1 MPNHSEEHSAK
12 DKKFVKSVFASVVH
26 LYGRSARGA
35 TRDKCSKNRG
45 DDRETRRST
54 KQTRL
59 ASLFNSNI
67 VKLRRCKVSFNW
79 INLSNDKNRCQKT
92 FHNVTSLSISKHQ
105 KDEFDSFPENL
116 TRFIYT
122 GLATFMILIMIYIL
136 YDEVSV
142 CVFVCHRIWSLPIHL
157 SWAPAIGRLL
167 PSDDDDNHQN
177 DDNDGNNVD
186 DEGLHLTSQLRDVS
200 LSASRSVSWRTTFVG
215 NAWSVHSSEHPLCT
229 YS

>member
-1 MPNHSEEHSAK
+1 MCFYLTFLLKISNVKIGVRDIPSPFAKKSSWRYRRVPPPESPVCCLWNRLSHLVELKQQKHAHFEDHSAK

-79 INLSNDKNRCQKT
+79 INLSHDKSRCQKT

-105 KDEFDSFPENL
+105 KDEFDSLPQNL
-116 TRFIYT
+116 T
-122 GLATFMILIMIYIL
+122 
-136 YDEVSV
+136 
-142 CVFVCHRIWSLPIHL
+142 
-157 SWAPAIGRLL
+157 
-167 PSDDDDNHQN
+167 
-177 DDNDGNNVD
+177 
-186 DEGLHLTSQLRDVS
+186 
-200 LSASRSVSWRTTFVG
+200 
-215 NAWSVHSSEHPLCT
+215 
-229 YS
+229 

>member
-59 ASLFNSNI
+59 ASLFNSNL
-67 VKLRRCKVSFNW
+67 VKLWRCKVSFNW
-79 INLSNDKNRCQKT
+79 INLSNVKSRCQKT

-105 KDEFDSFPENL
+105 KDEFDSFPQNL
-116 TRFIYT
+116 TQVST
-122 GLATFMILIMIYIL
+122 GLATLMILMMMMIMIIIRTMIMMAAMSMMKGRISI
-136 YDEVSV
+136 ERCKSV
-142 CVFVCHRIWSLPIHL
+142 CEPKRVLTNHVRGQRLIRPQFR
-157 SWAPAIGRLL
+157 APVMQA
-167 PSDDDDNHQN
+167 
-177 DDNDGNNVD
+177 
-186 DEGLHLTSQLRDVS
+186 
-200 LSASRSVSWRTTFVG
+200 F
-215 NAWSVHSSEHPLCT
+215 
-229 YS
+229 

>member
-1 MPNHSEEHSAK
+1 MKIGVRDILSPFAEKSSWRYRRVPPPASPVCFLWNRLSHLVAPGWTKTAETCPTTEENSAK

-26 LYGRSARGA
+26 LYGGSARGA

-59 ASLFNSNI
+59 ASLFNRNL
-67 VKLRRCKVSFNW
+67 VKLRRCKVFFSW
-79 INLSNDKNRCQKT
+79 INLSNVKNRCQKT

-122 GLATFMILIMIYIL
+122 GLATFMILIMI
-136 YDEVSV
+136 
-142 CVFVCHRIWSLPIHL
+142 
-157 SWAPAIGRLL
+157 
-167 PSDDDDNHQN
+167 
-177 DDNDGNNVD
+177 
-186 DEGLHLTSQLRDVS
+186 
-200 LSASRSVSWRTTFVG
+200 
-215 NAWSVHSSEHPLCT
+215 
-229 YS
+229 

>member
-1 MPNHSEEHSAK
+1 MSNHSEEHSAK

-59 ASLFNSNI
+59 ASLFNRNL
-67 VKLRRCKVSFNW
+67 VKLRRCKVFFSW
-79 INLSNDKNRCQKT
+79 INLSNVKNRCQKT

-122 GLATFMILIMIYIL
+122 GLATLMMLIMIDMYYMMKCL
-136 YDEVSV
+136 CVCLSV
-142 CVFVCHRIWSLPIHL
+142 IKNDHFL
-157 SWAPAIGRLL
+157 STRAERRP
-167 PSDDDDNHQN
+167 
-177 DDNDGNNVD
+177 
-186 DEGLHLTSQLRDVS
+186 
-200 LSASRSVSWRTTFVG
+200 
-215 NAWSVHSSEHPLCT
+215 
-229 YS
+229 